1 MYFCLIASP
10 DQLDNFVV
18 EYTQSVTPG
27 AGSKSGQCKWTGL
40 NFVSFFCYLEILK
53 YGSLQASR
61 TNVILTVGPGG
72 PAGPER
78 PLEPLGP

>member
-40 NFVSFFCYLEILK
+40 NFVSFFLLSGNFEVWITS
-53 YGSLQASR
+53 SL
-61 TNVILTVGPGG
+61 
-72 PAGPER
+72 
-78 PLEPLGP
+78 